1 MSSCEKLPTTINP
14 GIQSFHADSRISRDQ
29 LPRDAED
36 LYREYLERHP
46 ATLSHGVGSGKLT
59 GAARI
64 IR

>member
-1 MSSCEKLPTTINP
+1 MNP

-29 LPRDAED
+29 PPRDAED
-36 LYREYLERHP
+36 LYREYLERHH

>member
-1 MSSCEKLPTTINP
+1 MNP
-14 GIQSFHADSRISRDQ
+14 VIQSFHPDSRISRDQ
-29 LPRDAED
+29 PPRDAED
-36 LYREYLERHP
+36 LYRECLERHP